1 MACGTIYQLL
11 RGWGQHRWGHRF
23 QPPAHAAG
31 VRGLLA
37 SAASPGGFTAS
48 QLASQVVAQK
58 TGEPYTYSSRQAA
71 YDLKKFRSKGIVF
84 RIGRSHRYETSPD
97 GLRALSALVL
107 LRDKI
112 LAPLLASATQPRF
125 TSGLT
130 HPSDLDIRHE
140 ALRREMWATLSELGL
155 AA

>member
-1 MACGTIYQLL
+1 VGGIDFNRRRMQ
-11 RGWGQHRWGHRF
+11 RV
-23 QPPAHAAG
+23 

-37 SAASPGGFTAS
+37 LAASPGGFTAS

-71 YDLKKFRSKGIVF
+71 YDLKKFRGKGMVF

-140 ALRREMWATLSELGL
+140 ALRREMWATLSELGSRRRSTTNL
-155 AA
+155 SF